1 VTTKTRSCDQCA
13 WWTRQI
19 DRCAKGHSPRFY
31 QPKLFGASP
40 GSWGWRR
47 RCDDYEA
54 RTDGVPGQ

>member
-1 VTTKTRSCDQCA
+1 MTTKTRTCDQCA

-31 QPKLFGASP
+31 KPRADQQHIQG
-40 GSWGWRR
+40 GGDWGWRR

-54 RTDGVPGQ
+54 KA